1 MPQRL
6 GLWCA
11 FIAGLALAAS
21 SAAAKA
27 PPKPDYDPA
36 QLADWMTGLFHPA
49 PAHQTLVGSRVK
61 KLDRPGEIMV
71 RMDMTD
77 EDAHAR
83 DFWFFG
89 ISRAGKDALIVR
101 QYWVLGDDRQTFA
114 DISPGRDRLVRKE
127 GCAIRMVSH
136 GGGYVGRVDPKTCK
150 GDVDGRLFRV
160 DRELS
165 VDYQSVTPTV
175 KLSAEAKRKH
185 RDETGTEMYFRS
197 EH

>member
-1 MPQRL
+1 MLQRP

-11 FIAGLALAAS
+11 FIAGLALVAS
-21 SAAAKA
+21 PAAAKA

-36 QLADWMTGLFHPA
+36 QLAGWLTGLFHPSLY
-49 PAHQTLVGSRVK
+49 HQTLLGSRVK

-83 DFWFFG
+83 DFWFYG
-89 ISRAGKDALIVR
+89 ISRAGKDALVVQ
-101 QYWVLGDDRQTFA
+101 QYWVLGDDRQTYA

-127 GCAIRMVSH
+127 GCAIRLVSH
-136 GGGYVGRVDPKTCK
+136 GGAYDGRVDPKTCK

-175 KLSAEAKRKH
+175 KPSAEAKRKH
-185 RDETGTEMYFRS
+185 PNDTGAEMYFRS